1 VWILDTGELKLT
13 YDSEREGV
21 VLNGHRSRMIKDVS
35 RLWQYRN
42 GGEPQD

>member
-13 YDSEREGV
+13 CGSEREGV
-21 VLNGHRSRMIKDVS
+21 VLNGHGPRMIKDVS

-42 GGEPQD
+42 GGKPQD